1 MTRNARVVIGLPVFN
16 GENFLAEAIESILA
30 QSYGD
35 FRLIV
40 SDNCSTDAT
49 EDICRRYL
57 KLDDRIEYHRQDR
70 NLGGAPNYN
79 FVFRPEGADYFKWA
93 AHDDLLEPNFLEET
107 VPLLDAHPDAVIA
120 HGRSLEIDETGHVKC
135 DFDQNPVLSGA
146 SPSQRFWSILWAEYF
161 TEVFGLM
168 RADAISRTRL
178 HGSYPGSDRTFMA
191 EMLMLGNVVY
201 SPKVIFRRR
210 AHPNAFVHSV
220 KTAKERQAWFDPS
233 VRRRLPP
240 FVTRTCQH
248 WRAVGT
254 VPMSNPD
261 RWACRLNVARWAGI
275 RAAEITWLRLHG
287 ARRTSLPLSKR
298 MEKRRLITL
307 EEEMSYDKPVAVQD
321 SARNRPLKVSM

>member
-120 HGRSLEIDETGHVKC
+120 HGRSLEIDETGRVKC
-135 DFDQNPVLSGA
+135 DFDQNPVLSGD
-146 SPSQRFWSILWAEYF
+146 SPSRRFWSILWAEYF

-168 RADAISRTRL
+168 RSDAISRTRL

-201 SPKVIFRRR
+201 SPEIIFRRR
-210 AHPNAFVHSV
+210 AHPDAFVNSV
-220 KTAKERQAWFDPS
+220 RTAKARQAWFDPS
-233 VRRRLPP
+233 VRRRLPHP
-240 FVTRTCQH
+240 ITKIHQY
-248 WRAVGT
+248 WKAVEA
-254 VPMSNPD
+254 VPVSRSD
-261 RWACRLNVARWAGI
+261 RLACRLNIARWGGI
-275 RAAEITWLRLHG
+275 RFKEAALSRLNG
-287 ARRTSLPLSKR
+287 ARRTTLPLSKR
-298 MEKRRLITL
+298 VAKRRLITL
-307 EEEMSYDKPVAVQD
+307 EEMLGKQ
-321 SARNRPLKVSM
+321 PLTVRTSVTGRSEATRF